1 MAEKQERR
9 RRLTTFAEIAT
20 ILAAVIAL
28 LAFFGIKFS
37 SSGPAGPKGT
47 PTPTPTS
54 NTPSN
59 NPATPAVSNPP
70 VASPVWTSSYPILI
84 GPQSDIDFDSIP
96 PGPGSGPNT
105 LILYGGNELYT
116 SGSIKIATW
125 SKSFPPT
132 RDKCNVLAQ
141 AQGNF
146 EQPAE
151 VGGEYCLLTGQGH
164 TVYLRITKIDTS
176 NTADVT
182 AYANVKV
189 WRTSG

>member
-1 MAEKQERR
+1 VAEKQESR
-9 RRLTTFAEIAT
+9 RRLTTFAEIAA
-20 ILAAVIAL
+20 ILATVIAL
-28 LAFFGIKFS
+28 LTYFGIKFS
-37 SSGPAGPKGT
+37 SSGHARSKES
-47 PTPTPTS
+47 PTPTS
-54 NTPSN
+54 ETPTN
-59 NPATPAVSNPP
+59 NPTTPAVSSPP

-84 GPQSDIDFDSIP
+84 GPQSGIDFDSIP

-116 SGSIKIATW
+116 SGSMKIATW

-151 VGGEYCLLTGQGH
+151 VGGEYCLQTGQGH

-182 AYANVKV
+182 AYANVKI